1 MGLQETI
8 EDLKNQITEVEKEEQ
23 AQEPAK
29 EEEAPKQEQAKEEPE
44 KQQEEEK
51 KEEPAQ
57 EQKEEPKKEEVDNS
71 GFARLRREAKAAQEK
86 AEKEAARVAEL
97 QAKLQEKEAQPEA
110 KEEVELP
117 PALQEMLQEHM
128 YSKAEREYLAFEEQ
142 AKRGNPDYE
151 SVATAYV
158 IEKARQ
164 IKAMEPDL
172 SVLELQDRVKADIL
186 RSASSLMQKGFEN
199 PALELYHRI
208 KEAGYRMPEQPKEQ
222 KQEVQKEEKP
232 KVPDMK
238 KVAENRARS
247 SGMAGAS
254 GMSEP
259 QLTPQAAANMTAREW
274 SKLSPDQKDSVMKQL
289 RA

>member
-8 EDLKNQITEVEKEEQ
+8 DDLKNQLTEVEKEEQ
-23 AQEPAK
+23 SQESDKVDDAT
-29 EEEAPKQEQAKEEPE
+29 KEEPE
-44 KQQEEEK
+44 KDEPEKQEEEK
-51 KEEPAQ
+51 KEEKEP
-57 EQKEEPKKEEVDNS
+57 EPKEEPKKEEVDNS

-117 PALQEMLQEHM
+117 PALQEMLQDHM
-128 YSKAEREYLAFEEQ
+128 YSKAEREYIAFEEQ
-142 AKRGNPDYE
+142 AKRDNPDYE
-151 SVATAYV
+151 SVSTAYV

-172 SVLELQDRVKADIL
+172 SVSELQDRVKNDIL
-186 RSASSLMQKGFEN
+186 HSASSLMRKGFEN

-208 KEAGYRMPEQPKEQ
+208 KEAGYRMPKQ
-222 KQEVQKEEKP
+222 KREPEAKEEKT
-232 KVPDMK
+232 KSPDMK

-247 SGMAGAS
+247 SGMAAAS
-254 GMSEP
+254 GISEP
-259 QLTPQAAANMTAREW
+259 QLTPQAAANMSARDW
-274 SKLSPDQKDSVMKQL
+274 SKLSPSQKEAVMKQL
-289 RA
+289 R